1 MLRLIHRKLFFS
13 VPPLKNLSD
22 AEKAQKLKEMS
33 ESFAMNFNKDH
44 QNTIRKYKDS
54 FSQEQNEKLSL
65 ILEQMTK
72 LNTYEIMALRKN
84 VQKAQESEYN
94 WPIFSRP
101 NADSHR
107 IKPNTEIPVLGPI
120 NNISELISKITLGS
134 ANEAD
139 AKEEVKEEV
148 KEKPVEK
155 TTFNIVLSGYDPAS
169 KVKFIKCVKDVLGL
183 GLKESKDK
191 VEEVVK
197 GPVILFKS
205 VSKESHGKV
214 LEQLLAAG
222 GQVEFQ

>member
-1 MLRLIHRKLFFS
+1 
-13 VPPLKNLSD
+13 
-22 AEKAQKLKEMS
+22 MS

-44 QNTIRKYKDS
+44 QNAVRKSKDS
-54 FSQEQNEKLSL
+54 FTQEQNEKLSL

-101 NADSHR
+101 NSDPYR
-107 IKPNTEIPVLGPI
+107 IKPNIEIPFLGPVSNVSDLI
-120 NNISELISKITLGS
+120 NKITLGS
-134 ANEAD
+134 ADKGEVE
-139 AKEEVKEEV
+139 EEVKEVV

-155 TTFNIVLSGYDPAS
+155 TTFNIILTGYDPAS

-191 VEEVVK
+191 VEETIK
-197 GPVILFKS
+197 GPVTLFKS